1 MCGDTDDEGSG
12 SQNERYG
19 PGAPL
24 EDDAYEDGNMAHDDA
39 DVAKDD
45 ADGAMANDGSCSDDA
60 DGSVNIAKDA
70 VGEADGTE
78 GNGWERDECWA
89 GSV

>member
-12 SQNERYG
+12 SQYERYG
-19 PGAPL
+19 PGVPL
-24 EDDAYEDGNMAHDDA
+24 KHDEYEDGNMAHDDA
-39 DVAKDD
+39 DIANDD
-45 ADGAMANDGSCSDDA
+45 ADGAMANNGSWSDDA

-70 VGEADGTE
+70 VGKADGTE